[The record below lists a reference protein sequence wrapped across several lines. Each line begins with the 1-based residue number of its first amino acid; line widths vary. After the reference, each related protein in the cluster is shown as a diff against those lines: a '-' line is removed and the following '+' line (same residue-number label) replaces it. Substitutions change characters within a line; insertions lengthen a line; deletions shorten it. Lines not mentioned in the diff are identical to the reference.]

1 MRLWLSIP
9 RPFELVQEVDM
20 LSPSRI
26 KVELFSSDEDG
37 DEGITSDIK
46 NDEDL
51 NKVELLE
58 FEKNIML
65 DTFSDDVLFVLARG
79 LGLERLMLHHFHLY
93 SDPKILVFV
102 INTTQYDEA
111 YFLSRLRDPIVK
123 CPPKVINADVSI
135 KDRETLYMEG
145 GVHFITSRILMVD
158 LLQGRVP
165 FKNVAGIVVC
175 RAHQLLSNFQ
185 ESFILRLYR
194 EKKSDGFVKAF
205 TDQPSALNSMG
216 SLQRLVNR
224 LYIRR
229 VRLVPRFDVDVK
241 RVLDLY
247 PPKLVE
253 VTCELPHPMRKVQS
267 ALVDIIRTC
276 VKELKQCASV
286 LDTSAED
293 ESTHPSAGLIPSMIE
308 VQLRAAQFSITD
320 KQQRLLTD
328 LKHLR
333 TLLYEA
339 EELEPATLYHT
350 LSALRSDKDQVANNS
365 GWLFTQTSSKLFAE
379 AEAMCKVKLDGDY
392 TLLEPPKW
400 SALSNVLE
408 EIRALMK
415 DNDHLSLKGSP
426 ILLLAD
432 SSEVCR
438 QLRNLIKWG
447 RRKLSWIQ
455 RRQIVD
461 DLPSAKGSSKEPPA
475 EPLWDP
481 MQITLFGS
489 SAEGESRADIVND
502 VQAIQK
508 LAARQGRK
516 RRKQAEE
523 EMKKK
528 KLRGDQPRLVQ
539 FGIVRYK
546 KQSKL
551 ADDNDKTAKNNEGAN
566 ADVEEPHPEGR
577 EEGDDTEG
585 DPLLV
590 IMSTSER
597 YNLIRQLHAFA
608 PNFIILHHSDLVT
621 LRILEMYKACNPEH
635 DLRIYVLMYR
645 ESNEEERYLCS
656 LRREQL
662 AFEQLIREQGTLLT
676 SREYDTAR
684 EPPPKLKLSKS
695 GRDGRSLDQPDSEEN
710 PRVVVDMR
718 EFNSELPTVL
728 YKRGT
733 DIVPATLEVGD
744 YILSPHIAVERKSLD
759 DLTQSLHS
767 GRVFKQIDQ
776 MLRNYKTTILLVEA
790 NTKNDYRKINGGPFQ
805 GELSRRC
812 RETRSLLTVLIRCYP
827 LMSIVWTMD
836 PTHSAEMFDEFK
848 LNQKNPDVDRA
859 VAIRGDDD
867 EGISRG
873 DDGQSTSEGTSS
885 VATQR
890 LNGVLHRQLLRLPNM
905 GSGDVKRMMSSGKAT
920 CLLDVINADS
930 ETLTSIIG
938 NRELATSLHSFLTS
952 NFKDP

>member
-1 MRLWLSIP
+1 
-9 RPFELVQEVDM
+9 M

-26 KVELFSSDEDG
+26 KAELFSSDEGDEDD

-46 NDEDL
+46 CDEDL

-79 LGLERLMLHHFHLY
+79 LGLERLMLHHFYLY

-102 INTTQYDEA
+102 INITQYDEA

-135 KDRETLYMEG
+135 KDREALYMEG

-165 FKNVAGIVVC
+165 FKNVAGIVVH
-175 RAHQLLSNFQ
+175 RAHH
-185 ESFILRLYR
+185 
-194 EKKSDGFVKAF
+194 
-205 TDQPSALNSMG
+205 DQPSALNSMG

-247 PPKLVE
+247 PPRLIE

-276 VKELKQCASV
+276 IKELKQCASV

-293 ESTHPSAGLIPSMIE
+293 ESTHPSAGLIPSMLE
-308 VQLRAAQFSITD
+308 VQLKAAQFSITD

-333 TLLYEA
+333 TLLYQA

-350 LSALRSDKDQVANNS
+350 LSMLRSDKDQVANNS

-379 AEAMCKVKLDGDY
+379 AEAMCKVKVDGDY
-392 TLLEPPKW
+392 TLLEVILLQMYVPNISVLKPSTVPIKMMTNE
-400 SALSNVLE
+400 NVS
-408 EIRALMK
+408 
-415 DNDHLSLKGSP
+415 DGSSVQHSPGSP

-447 RRKLSWIQ
+447 KRKLSWIQ

-461 DLPSAKGSSKEPPA
+461 DLPSAKGSSREPPA

-539 FGIVRYK
+539 FGIVHYK
-546 KQSKL
+546 KQSKV
-551 ADDNDKTAKNNEGAN
+551 G
-566 ADVEEPHPEGR
+566 
-577 EEGDDTEG
+577 
-585 DPLLV
+585 
-590 IMSTSER
+590 M
-597 YNLIRQLHAFA
+597 FA
-608 PNFIILHHSDLVT
+608 L
-621 LRILEMYKACNPEH
+621 
-635 DLRIYVLMYR
+635 
-645 ESNEEERYLCS
+645 
-656 LRREQL
+656 
-662 AFEQLIREQGTLLT
+662 
-676 SREYDTAR
+676 
-684 EPPPKLKLSKS
+684 
-695 GRDGRSLDQPDSEEN
+695 
-710 PRVVVDMR
+710 
-718 EFNSELPTVL
+718 
-728 YKRGT
+728 
-733 DIVPATLEVGD
+733 
-744 YILSPHIAVERKSLD
+744 
-759 DLTQSLHS
+759 
-767 GRVFKQIDQ
+767 FK
-776 MLRNYKTTILLVEA
+776 
-790 NTKNDYRKINGGPFQ
+790 
-805 GELSRRC
+805 
-812 RETRSLLTVLIRCYP
+812 
-827 LMSIVWTMD
+827 W
-836 PTHSAEMFDEFK
+836 
-848 LNQKNPDVDRA
+848 
-859 VAIRGDDD
+859 RGD
-867 EGISRG
+867 
-873 DDGQSTSEGTSS
+873 
-885 VATQR
+885 
-890 LNGVLHRQLLRLPNM
+890 
-905 GSGDVKRMMSSGKAT
+905 
-920 CLLDVINADS
+920 
-930 ETLTSIIG
+930 
-938 NRELATSLHSFLTS
+938 SLWP
-952 NFKDP
+952 K